1 MSVKKSEFRKYMEQ
15 AGELPADVVL
25 GWIVIYQVRDAN
37 YDRSM
42 LEQTFDELGMNPGLI
57 PAPNNPLHA
66 YMKATSSVNDIDYA
80 LPRDQHAHVLVR
92 DQMED
97 KEVVVRQLT
106 REIRDIKRGR
116 LGYAKIGE
124 CAFYRPVSRNGKVDY
139 GTERIRL
146 TVDNSALTNHE
157 RPVLQKVLD
166 KIANEYDRHINYMD
180 AMKYRAVIR
189 DYLLH
194 LNALKIKDGF
204 YFVHNNRGDELSKL
218 RTLVERLGGGSTMFV
233 LPLVD
238 LDSQRDM
245 VVQAYL
251 AEAEEALNDIVK
263 QVMHVRGTRKS
274 VTPAAYAKIK
284 REYEQVINRSKEY
297 GRTLKVSATT
307 TAAAE
312 ELALEALAAL
322 QNDLLEGSK

>member
-1 MSVKKSEFRKYMEQ
+1 MTVRKSEFRKYLDQ
-15 AGELPADVVL
+15 AGSLPADVVL
-25 GWIVIYQVRDAN
+25 GWIVVYQVRDAQ
-37 YDRSM
+37 YDRAT

-66 YMKATSSVNDIDYA
+66 YMKATSSVDDVDYK
-80 LPRDQHAHVLVR
+80 LPHDQVAHVLVR

-106 REIRDIKRGR
+106 REIRDTKRGR

-124 CAFYRPVSRNGKVDY
+124 AAFYRPVSRGGKVEY

-146 TVDNSALTNHE
+146 TVDNSALTADE
-157 RPVLQKVLD
+157 RPVLQGVLD
-166 KIANEYDRHINYMD
+166 KIASEYDRHVNYMD

-204 YFVHNNRGDELSKL
+204 YFVHNNRGDELEKL
-218 RTLVERLGGGSTMFV
+218 RTLVERLGGGSTMFL

-238 LDSQRDM
+238 LDTQRDM
-245 VVQAYL
+245 VVQAFQ

-263 QVMHVRGTRKS
+263 QVAHVRGTRKS
-274 VTPAAYAKIK
+274 VTPQAYAKIK
-284 REYEQVINRSKEY
+284 KEYEQAINRSKEY

-322 QNDLLEGSK
+322 QNDLLEGAK

>member
-1 MSVKKSEFRKYMEQ
+1 MTARKSEFRKYLDQ
-15 AGELPADVVL
+15 AGSLPDDVVL
-25 GWIVIYQVRDAN
+25 GWIVVYQIRDAQ
-37 YDRSM
+37 YDRAT
-42 LEQTFDELGMNPGLI
+42 LELAFDELGMNPALI

-66 YMKATSSVNDIDYA
+66 YMKATSSVDDTDYK
-80 LPRDQHAHVLVR
+80 LPHDQVAHVLVR

-97 KEVVVRQLT
+97 KEQVVRQLT
-106 REIRDIKRGR
+106 REIRDTKRGR

-124 CAFYRPVSRNGKVDY
+124 CAFYRPVSRGGKVEY

-146 TVDNSALTNHE
+146 TVDNSALTPDE
-157 RPVLQKVLD
+157 RPVLQGVLD
-166 KIANEYDRHINYMD
+166 KIASEYDRHVNFMD

-204 YFVHNNRGDELSKL
+204 YFVHANRGDELDKL
-218 RTLVERLGGGSTMFV
+218 RTLVERLGGGSTMFL

-238 LDSQRDM
+238 LDQQRDM
-245 VVQAYL
+245 VVQAFQ
-251 AEAEEALNDIVK
+251 AEAEEALNDVVK
-263 QVMHVRGTRKS
+263 QVAHVRGTRKS

-284 REYEQVINRSKEY
+284 REYETAINRSKEY

-322 QNDLLEGSK
+322 QADLLEGTR